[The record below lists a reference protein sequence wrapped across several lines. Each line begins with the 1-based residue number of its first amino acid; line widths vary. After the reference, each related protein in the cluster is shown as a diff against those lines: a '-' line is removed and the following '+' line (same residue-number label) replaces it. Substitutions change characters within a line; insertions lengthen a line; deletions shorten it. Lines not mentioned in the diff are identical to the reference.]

1 MFWRSVVGKL
11 WFTILLLVCFVLF
24 ILTVLLLEFFQNYHI
39 LEAERHLLQTADKIS
54 DVVDRYEGQEDLLL
68 STTALVKD
76 PASRAVIVQNSEE
89 LVDADSET
97 SQLPELGYSW
107 FENDEEL
114 SSVLTD
120 GEDVKKVANMGSDE
134 TGLMVVGTPLNKQE
148 GAVFVYQSLDTI
160 EETSEQ
166 TTKIIFLGA
175 GIAIILTTIFAFFL
189 STRITAPLIKM
200 REGAMDLA
208 KGEFN
213 TKIPIRTHDEIGEL
227 AMAFNRMGRDLKFHI
242 NALNQEKEQLS
253 GILRSMADGVITFNR
268 QGDVL
273 ISNPPA
279 QQYLEAFEYEIS
291 GMTPKSEQARL
302 PQPLQEQFK
311 SVISE
316 ENESMTEMTLQGRSW
331 VIIMTPLYD
340 REKVRGAVAVLRDMT
355 EERRLNKLRKDFIA
369 NVSHE
374 LRTPISMLQGYSEA
388 IVDDIAE
395 TKEDKNELAQIIHD
409 ESLRIGRLV
418 NELLDIA
425 RMEAGH
431 IQLTIEP
438 VEIEPYMQR
447 IIRKFSGLAGEK
459 AVALNLEVDPSF
471 HTLTFDPDRIEQVF
485 TNLVDNAIRHTSAG
499 GSVRVTIEDG
509 DKEWVASV
517 QDSGLGIAEDDLPF
531 VFERFYKAD
540 KSRKR
545 KNKNYKKGT
554 GLGLAIAKNIVEAHD
569 GSISVHSK
577 LEEGT
582 TFTFKIPYSPSE
594 K

>member
-39 LEAERHLLQTADKIS
+39 LEAERQLLQTAEKIS

-76 PASRAVIVQNSEE
+76 PASRAVIVQNDEE

-97 SQLPELGYSW
+97 SQLPELGYAW

-114 SSVLTD
+114 STVLTN

-134 TGLMVVGTPLNKQE
+134 TGLMVVGTPLNNQE

-253 GILRSMADGVITFNR
+253 GILRSMADGVITINR

-279 QQYLEAFEYEIS
+279 QQYLEAFEYERS
-291 GMTPKSEQARL
+291 GMASKSEQARL

-340 REKVRGAVAVLRDMT
+340 RDKVRGAVAVLRDMT
-355 EERRLNKLRKDFIA
+355 EERRLNRLRKDFIA

-418 NELLDIA
+418 NELLDLA

-431 IQLTIEP
+431 IQLTTEP
-438 VEIEPYMQR
+438 IEIEPYMQR

-459 AVALNLEVDPSF
+459 AVTLNLQVDPGF

-485 TNLVDNAIRHTSAG
+485 TNLVDNGIRHTSAG
-499 GSVRVTIEDG
+499 GNVRVTIEDG
-509 DKEWVASV
+509 DKEWIASV